1 MFLESLSEF
10 NLDFDFDDN
19 FNDALIEGA
28 VEMEAAYYDFVT
40 ESC

>member
-1 MFLESLSEF
+1 MFLDSLSES

-28 VEMEAAYYDFVT
+28 VEMEAVL
-40 ESC
+40 